1 MKLPRQHREYIV
13 YMYEMPYPA
22 SRVSFDLPR
31 QIGKRKET
39 LRAAS
44 RFPIREFKITT
55 TATATGTSLNKRF
68 NEQNNGSARALQLFV
83 HFFPVLCKTTT

>member
-1 MKLPRQHREYIV
+1 MFVGSVQIISHLDSN
-13 YMYEMPYPA
+13 PA

-44 RFPIREFKITT
+44 RFPIEHAPTT
-55 TATATGTSLNKRF
+55 GSEEGRLLSQAKPSLNQPPCQSMLIIKF
-68 NEQNNGSARALQLFV
+68 
-83 HFFPVLCKTTT
+83 

>member
-1 MKLPRQHREYIV
+1 MEVGILLTYFAVSCSSLSEDSAEFRYVPL
-13 YMYEMPYPA
+13 YPA

-44 RFPIREFKITT
+44 RFFDPPLIRE
-55 TATATGTSLNKRF
+55 
-68 NEQNNGSARALQLFV
+68 NG
-83 HFFPVLCKTTT
+83 

>member
-1 MKLPRQHREYIV
+1 MIVEYNTTLS
-13 YMYEMPYPA
+13 YENVNKSTPYLFRVICVSAGFGRCSVAVYPA

-44 RFPIREFKITT
+44 RFFDPPLIRE
-55 TATATGTSLNKRF
+55 
-68 NEQNNGSARALQLFV
+68 NG
-83 HFFPVLCKTTT
+83 

>member
-1 MKLPRQHREYIV
+1 MNNHAGLTLTRPTGTTFSHKRSIKLPQGKGCL
-13 YMYEMPYPA
+13 YPA

-44 RFPIREFKITT
+44 RFFDPPLIRE
-55 TATATGTSLNKRF
+55 
-68 NEQNNGSARALQLFV
+68 NG
-83 HFFPVLCKTTT
+83 

>member
-1 MKLPRQHREYIV
+1 
-13 YMYEMPYPA
+13 MYFRGVERLFEAGYPA

-44 RFPIREFKITT
+44 RFPIEHAPT
-55 TATATGTSLNKRF
+55 
-68 NEQNNGSARALQLFV
+68 QM
-83 HFFPVLCKTTT
+83 